1 MADNQNQNFVKT
13 IQLTGPQKAAIL
25 LGELD
30 SSFLEY
36 LKNFLTKKEYKKL
49 AEEFA
54 KLGANY
60 NPENSFEVK
69 RELAVLYELEDFG
82 KKRGIYREVP
92 HFEKTTQNPQNNEKN
107 FSDIIKN
114 DPNSLANVLSKWLK
128 ED

>member
-54 KLGANY
+54 KLGTNY

-82 KKRGIYREVP
+82 KKRGIYKEVS
-92 HFEKTTQNPQNNEKN
+92 HFEKTTQNPQNNEKK